1 VARRSL
7 ALAEV
12 YRPPM
17 IGCIVSGRNFSFA
30 AIGLTPLAVAQV
42 SAPLIGECY
51 AARDC
56 SWWPASRCACHPG

>member
-1 VARRSL
+1 
-7 ALAEV
+7 
-12 YRPPM
+12 M
-17 IGCIVSGRNFSFA
+17 IGCIVSGRNFSFT
-30 AIGLTPLAVAQV
+30 AIGLTPLAAAQV